1 MTFGWPRP
9 QFSFTRPLSAL
20 SYINFSSLAGEVGL
34 QQVVLGNRVRSVRF
48 NVRFGSFADI
58 RTAKLAV
65 RFVP

>member
-1 MTFGWPRP
+1 MSQYEGNLTSRS
-9 QFSFTRPLSAL
+9 FSIADQSGF
-20 SYINFSSLAGEVGL
+20 
-34 QQVVLGNRVRSVRF
+34 VRSVRF